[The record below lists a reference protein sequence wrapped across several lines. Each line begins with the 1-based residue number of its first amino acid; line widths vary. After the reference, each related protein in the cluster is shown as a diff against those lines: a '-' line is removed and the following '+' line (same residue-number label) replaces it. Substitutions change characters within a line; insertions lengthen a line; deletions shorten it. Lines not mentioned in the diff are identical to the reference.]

1 MERGAF
7 HINNQENLLRQT
19 KQEDEKRK
27 TLKSLIR
34 RNDSFTMGYGLL
46 LSFLVYTESKNPKRT
61 MFE

>member
-7 HINNQENLLRQT
+7 HINNQENRLRQT

-34 RNDSFTMGYGLL
+34 RNDSFTMDYGLL
-46 LSFLVYTESKNPKRT
+46 LSVLVYTESKNPKRT